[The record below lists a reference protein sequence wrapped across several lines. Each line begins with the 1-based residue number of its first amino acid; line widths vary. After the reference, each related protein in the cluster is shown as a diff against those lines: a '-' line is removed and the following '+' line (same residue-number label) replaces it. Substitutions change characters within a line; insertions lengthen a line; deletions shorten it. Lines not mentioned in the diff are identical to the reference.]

1 MSNKA
6 QQVKKAQKASKS
18 SRKGEARR
26 KYHIRTKLR
35 FFRPATLRVASNPK
49 YARSTS
55 AMKLPSK
62 FDKYSVLVNP
72 LNTEK
77 ANKVLTERNTLVF
90 IVHPRANKV
99 QIKRTFY

>member
-6 QQVKKAQKASKS
+6 QQVKKAHKASRS
-18 SRKGEARR
+18 NRKGEARR

-35 FFRPATLRVASNPK
+35 FFRPATLKVASNPK

-99 QIKRTFY
+99 QIKRTFN